1 MLIFGYALLITLVLL
16 VSFIFLW
23 SIYEKYSLMSIF
35 DVWDVY
41 FRDQFSAISEMDKTK
56 LEIAK
61 RSQHLFNE
69 SRRIYD
75 YRRNRSSRP
84 RFL

>member
-1 MLIFGYALLITLVLL
+1 MLIFGYALLICLVVLL
-16 VSFIFLW
+16 CFIFLW
-23 SIYEKYSLMSIF
+23 IIYEKYSLMSLF
-35 DVWDVY
+35 DVWDSY
-41 FRDQFSAISEMDKTK
+41 YQDHFSAILQMDKTK

-75 YRRNRSSRP
+75 
-84 RFL
+84 

>member
-23 SIYEKYSLMSIF
+23 SIYEKYSLMSLI
-35 DVWDVY
+35 DVWCVY
-41 FRDQFSAISEMDKTK
+41 SQDQFSAILQMDKAK

-69 SRRIYD
+69 SRRVYD
-75 YRRNRSSRP
+75 
-84 RFL
+84 

>member
-1 MLIFGYALLITLVLL
+1 MLIFGYALLICLVVLL
-16 VSFIFLW
+16 CFIYLW
-23 SIYEKYSLMSIF
+23 SIYEKYSLMSLF
-35 DVWDVY
+35 DVWDAY
-41 FRDQFSAISEMDKTK
+41 YQDHFSAIFQMDKAK

-75 YRRNRSSRP
+75 
-84 RFL
+84 

>member
-41 FRDQFSAISEMDKTK
+41 FRDQFSAISEMDKAK
-56 LEIAK
+56 LEIAE
-61 RSQHLFNE
+61 RSQQLFNE

-84 RFL
+84 CFL